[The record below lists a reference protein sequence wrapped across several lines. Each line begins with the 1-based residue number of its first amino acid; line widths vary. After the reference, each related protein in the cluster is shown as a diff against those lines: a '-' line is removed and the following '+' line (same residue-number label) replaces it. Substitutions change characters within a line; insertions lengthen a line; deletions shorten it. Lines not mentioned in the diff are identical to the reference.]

1 MEDKIKLVGKEKK
14 ILEIEKKTK
23 ELDLKFE
30 ILKNAGKLLH
40 QGRSKIFDFML
51 CNEKKYTITL
61 MSETLGVSRFSYH
74 KWKKKPLSAVQKR
87 KILIKKEIT
96 SIFFVFRRRYGSE
109 RITVELRKSGYKL
122 STKTVKKYMKEMGL
136 SSLVKKN

>member
-1 MEDKIKLVGKEKK
+1 MEDEIKLVEKEKK
-14 ILEIEKKTK
+14 IFEIEKKTK

-51 CNEKKYTITL
+51 CNEKKYTIKL
-61 MSETLGVSRFSYH
+61 MSETLGVSRCSYH
-74 KWKKKPLSAVQKR
+74 KWKREPLSLTQKR

-96 SIFFVFRRRYGSE
+96 SIFFVFKRRYGSE
-109 RITVELRKSGYKL
+109 RIAVELQKSGYQL
-122 STKTVKKYMKEMGL
+122 SAKTVRIYMKEMGL
-136 SSLVKKN
+136 SRLVKKN